1 MEEQQVKEILN
12 KYKRIADLYRKDLEE
27 VIINNAN
34 LQETKIIVNYLDNKL
49 ILVRKKIF
57 RRNCQLTWMTL
68 TFVVLLYL
76 VLYLIN
82 PKIFEYEFLILAL
95 PVLSLA
101 WVFLSPNRERS
112 LEQEEL
118 SLEFFKNELIN

>member
-1 MEEQQVKEILN
+1 MQAQVQEIFS
-12 KYKRIADLYRKDLEE
+12 KYEKIANLYRKDVKQ

-34 LQETKIIVNYLDNKL
+34 LQEKKIIVSYLESKL
-49 ILVRKKIF
+49 IIIRKKIF

-68 TFVVLLYL
+68 TFVVLLYFI
-76 VLYLIN
+76 LYLIN